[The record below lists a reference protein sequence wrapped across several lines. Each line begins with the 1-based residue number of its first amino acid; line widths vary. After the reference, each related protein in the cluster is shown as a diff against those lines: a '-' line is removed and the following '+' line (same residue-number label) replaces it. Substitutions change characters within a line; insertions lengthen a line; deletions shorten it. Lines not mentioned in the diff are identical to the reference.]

1 MLYSEIHDGMHV
13 EFYCKNYKEDLS
25 GPEQISCTSY
35 GNYSASPPVC
45 RKRPDRGGGSGSG
58 SGSSKSFKPILSR

>member
-13 EFYCKNYKEDLS
+13 EFYCKNYEEDLS
-25 GPEQISCTSY
+25 GPEQIRCTSY

-45 RKRPDRGGGSGSG
+45 KKRPDGDVSSS
-58 SGSSKSFKPILSR
+58 SGSSKSFKQILSR